1 MDRRTHRSNGSV
13 AHENLRGQ
21 VDGVDFV
28 EGDLRSVSASV
39 ANLLT
44 RSNGKLDRQLV
55 HGDGFCVLEEGN
67 DFAFGFAVPS
77 GFVGYIAVGDLRSAV
92 APTHHVAT
100 MGAHVYPTRS
110 IKTVPVMVLPFG
122 AQVGAADQGDGFWR
136 VADGYVPEQQV
147 VPVGALEQDTAATAL
162 RFLGVPYLWGGDSNF
177 GIDCS
182 GLVHSALRAA
192 GRDCPRDSDQQEA
205 FFARIDGDLQR
216 GDLVFWKGHVGI
228 MVDAETIVHANGHHM
243 ATTVEPLA
251 LVTERIRAAEG
262 KEITSY
268 ARPDSVSRNY

>member
-13 AHENLRGQ
+13 AHESLRGQ

-28 EGDLRSVSASV
+28 EGELRSVAASV
-39 ANLLT
+39 GNLLT
-44 RSNGKLDRQLV
+44 GPNGKLDRQLL
-55 HGDGFCVLEEGN
+55 HGDGFCVLEEVA

-77 GFVGYIAVGDLRSAV
+77 GFVGYVAIDDLRTGVVPSHRV
-92 APTHHVAT
+92 VT
-100 MGAHVYPTRS
+100 MGAHVYPSRS
-110 IKTVPVMVLPFG
+110 IKTMPVMALPFG
-122 AQVGAADQGDGFWR
+122 AQVAAADQGDGFWR

-147 VPVGALEQDTAATAL
+147 VPLGQLEPDLAATAL
-162 RFLGVPYLWGGDSNF
+162 RFLGMPYLWGGDSNF

-182 GLVHSALRAA
+182 GLVHAALRAA

-205 FFARIDGDLQR
+205 FFAPADGDLGR
-216 GDLVFWKGHVGI
+216 GDLVFWTGHVGI
-228 MVDAETIVHANGHHM
+228 MIDGETLVHANGHHM

-251 LVTERIRAAEG
+251 LVAERIKGAEG
-262 KEITSY
+262 KDITFY